1 MKARWISINERMPAL
16 NEIIY
21 YKGNLYGQRARYTG
35 YAGSGCVQLPNGE
48 TDTFDEW
55 KPKVQGQTTFRILH
69 IDGVTEIE
77 ASGEVNDGLFI
88 SEYEYKG
95 MTYGATIPLSRI
107 K

>member
-1 MKARWISINERMPAL
+1 MKARWISINERMPVL

-21 YKGNLYGQRARYTG
+21 YKGNIYGQRARNIG
-35 YAGSGCVQLPNGE
+35 NGQALLPNGE
-48 TDTFDEW
+48 TDVFDEW
-55 KPKVQGQTTFRILH
+55 KPKVHGQTTFRITH

-88 SEYEYKG
+88 AEYEYKG
-95 MTYGATIPLSRI
+95 MTYGATIPLGRI

>member
-1 MKARWISINERMPAL
+1 MKTRWISINEKMPAL

-21 YKGNLYGQRARYTG
+21 YKENIYGQRARNIG
-35 YAGSGCVQLPNGE
+35 NGIVKLPNGE
-48 TDTFDEW
+48 TDTFLEW

-88 SEYEYKG
+88 AEYEYKG
-95 MTYGATIPLSRI
+95 MTYGATIPLGRI